1 MTSIIQTPAT
11 IYRIFL
17 CLILLTFTVGCST
30 FQRLPGTD
38 QATITSQVAVGDSV
52 KITKN
57 DGEEV
62 RFKVSEIT
70 DSGIGGEGQFVAYSD
85 IGEFRSAQFSTGAT
99 VGISVM
105 TGFILFLIVGLAV
118 LAG

>member
-85 IGEFRSAQFSTGAT
+85 IGEIRSAQFSTGAT